1 MSKKSKN
8 FFRWFLP
15 IAFCLL
21 AVAIPVSAGR
31 VVDSSKVLDGIF
43 AGAETHFS
51 DTVAMIIQRH
61 PMKGL
66 LSDKEL
72 VRLMSVKAEIP
83 DLFER
88 LMIYAYQKDEPRWNA
103 WIAKGDKES
112 MDTFRA
118 AFKELAGEYGARFV
132 GSLFR
137 KSDGY
142 EFAMALPQN
151 LGKSRLD
158 LVLQTIGFNA
168 DNTVPAWPEDKKFAN
183 KIEPDWLSQWTLDA
197 LNARKAWETTRG
209 EGVVVAVV
217 DSGLDPFNSV
227 FKDRTVPGFNFL
239 ARKTAPWSGEN
250 PPMID
255 YGVHGTGCSSAVLS
269 VAPDCRI
276 MPVRTHD
283 SNTMNDPAYDFWIYE
298 YTAAGIYYAVHHGAH
313 VISCSMRLPATEQVL
328 ADAVRYAWRNN
339 VVVCSSAGNIPRVQ
353 FGLKPEDMI
362 YKAMDKEVVLVGG
375 VEKTGEGICPWPY
388 SVPNP
393 LVDVAAPSAGV
404 FTIVP
409 VYMKEMKNDYMAG
422 TSLSAPLAAG
432 VAALIRSAVPPS
444 AAILAKRGEYC
455 RLVNQ
460 CLRATAR
467 LDILDLEEPDEA
479 VGSGLIDSAA
489 AVALAKTLVR

>member
-1 MSKKSKN
+1 MSKKSTN
-8 FFRWFLP
+8 FFRWVQP

-21 AVAIPVSAGR
+21 AIAIPAGAGR
-31 VVDSSKVLDGIF
+31 ASNSSKALDGIF
-43 AGAETHFS
+43 AEAETQFS
-51 DTVAMIIQRH
+51 DTIAKIIQRH
-61 PMKGL
+61 PMKSL
-66 LSDKEL
+66 LSDGEL
-72 VRLMSVKAEIP
+72 ARLAGVKTEIP
-83 DLFER
+83 YLFER

-112 MDTFRA
+112 MDAFRA
-118 AFKELAGEYGARFV
+118 AFKELAGEYAARFV

-137 KSDGY
+137 KAG
-142 EFAMALPQN
+142 EFEFEMALPHN
-151 LGKSRLD
+151 AGKSRLD

-168 DNTVPAWPEDKKFAN
+168 DNTVPALPENMRYAN

-197 LNARKAWETTRG
+197 LNARKAWEMTKG
-209 EGVVVAVV
+209 AGVIVAVV
-217 DSGLDPFNSV
+217 DSGLDPFNSI

-239 ARKTAPWSGEN
+239 VRTTAPWSGEN

-269 VAPDCRI
+269 VAPECRI

-283 SNTMNDPAYDFWIYE
+283 SNTMNDPAYDFWVYE
-298 YTAAGIYYAVHHGAH
+298 FAAAGIYYAVHHGAQ

-328 ADAVRYAWRNN
+328 ADAVRYAWRHN
-339 VVVCSSAGNIPRVQ
+339 VVVCSSAGNISRVQ
-353 FGLKPEDMI
+353 FGLKLENMI

-375 VEKTGEGICPWPY
+375 VEKTAEGIRPWPY

-393 LVDVAAPSAGV
+393 LIDVAAPSAGV

-432 VAALIRSAVPPS
+432 VVALIRSAVPPS
-444 AAILAKRGEYC
+444 AEILAKRGEYC

-460 CLRATAR
+460 CLRVTAR
-467 LDILDLEEPDEA
+467 LDVLDLEEPDEV
-479 VGSGLIDSAA
+479 VGCGLMDAA
-489 AVALAKTLVR
+489 AAIALAETLVH